1 MSIPAYE
8 RREALLDLK
17 EKLLLAE
24 EQRLTGEKGIS
35 LRDVE
40 VNLRNKINGKYPN

>member
-1 MSIPAYE
+1 MSIEAFE

-24 EQRLTGEKGIS
+24 EQRIAGAPAIS
-35 LRDVE
+35 LEEAENRIRV
-40 VNLRNKINGKYPN
+40 